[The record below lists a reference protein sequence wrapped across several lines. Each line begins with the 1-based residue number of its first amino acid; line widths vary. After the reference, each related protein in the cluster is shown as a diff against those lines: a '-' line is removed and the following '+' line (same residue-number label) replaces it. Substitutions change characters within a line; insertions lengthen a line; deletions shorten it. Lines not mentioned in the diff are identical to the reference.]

1 MSDTSYSITLY
12 HLFPD
17 LLNLYGDKG
26 NIAVFTKRCEWR
38 GIEVEYRTLLENE
51 TPDFDGVDIVLLGG
65 GSNREQL
72 LVSKYAP
79 AVAPALKKYVEDG
92 GVLLAVCAGFQMLGT
107 SYEAD
112 GKVIDCFGI
121 LDYHTVSGEGRLIGN
136 IAIEAELDGRQ
147 MVLVGFENHGGRTDI
162 GDYTPLGK
170 VICGFGSDGTSGL
183 EGVHYK
189 NVVATYL
196 HGPLLPKNPELADY
210 LIEKALQ
217 KKYPDTFD
225 GHLAALD
232 NTIEEKAR
240 NFVIERER
248 NRQREEGK

>member
-1 MSDTSYSITLY
+1 MSDNYSITLY

-38 GIEVEYRTLLENE
+38 GIHVEYRTLHENE
-51 TPDFDGVDIVLLGG
+51 TPDFEGVDIVLLGG

-79 AVAPALKKYVEDG
+79 AVSPALKEYVEAG
-92 GVLLAVCAGFQMLGT
+92 GVLLAVCAGFQMLGK

-112 GKVIDCFGI
+112 GQTIGCFGI
-121 LDYHTVSGEGRLIGN
+121 LDYCTISGEGRLIGN
-136 IAIEAELDGRQ
+136 IAIEAELGGQ
-147 MVLVGFENHGGRTDI
+147 KMLLTGFENHGGRTDI
-162 GDYTPLGK
+162 GSYTPLGK
-170 VICGFGSDGTSGL
+170 VVCGFGSDGVSGY

-189 NVVATYL
+189 NVIATYL

-225 GHLAALD
+225 GCLAPLD
-232 NTIEEKAR
+232 NTIEEKAKS
-240 NFVIERER
+240 FVIEREL
-248 NRQREEGK
+248 NRQREENK

>member
-1 MSDTSYSITLY
+1 MSDASYSITLY

-26 NIAVFTKRCEWR
+26 NIAVLTKRCEWR
-38 GIEVEYRTLLENE
+38 NISVQYRTLKEKE
-51 TPDFDGVDIVLLGG
+51 TPDFEGVDIVLLGG

-72 LVSKYAP
+72 LVSQYAP
-79 AVAPALKKYVEDG
+79 NVAPALRQYVEDG
-92 GVLLAVCAGFQMLGT
+92 GVLLAVCAGFQMLGA

-112 GKVIDCFGI
+112 GKTIDCFGI

-136 IAIEAELDGRQ
+136 IAIEAELGGRR
-147 MVLVGFENHGGRTDI
+147 MVLAGFENHGGRTNI
-162 GDYTPLGK
+162 GNYKPLGK
-170 VICGFGSDGTSGL
+170 VICGFGSDGVSGY
-183 EGVHYK
+183 EGVQYK
-189 NVVATYL
+189 NVIATYL

-225 GHLAALD
+225 GHLAPLD
-232 NTIEEKAR
+232 NSMEEMAK
-240 NFVIERER
+240 NFVIDRELK
-248 NRQREEGK
+248 RQREECK

>member
-1 MSDTSYSITLY
+1 MSETNYSITLY

-26 NIAVFTKRCEWR
+26 NIAVFTKRCQWR
-38 GIEVEYRTLLENE
+38 GIEVEYRTLMENG

-79 AVAPALKKYVEDG
+79 TIAPKLSEYVEDG
-92 GVLLAVCAGFQMLGT
+92 GVLLAVCAGFQMLGK

-112 GKVIDCFGI
+112 GQVIDCFGI

-136 IAIEAELDGRQ
+136 VAIEADLDGRH
-147 MVLVGFENHGGRTDI
+147 MVLAGFENHGGRTDI
-162 GDYTPLGK
+162 GGYPPLGR
-170 VICGFGSDGTSGL
+170 VICGFGSDATSGL

-210 LIEKALQ
+210 LIKKALQ
-217 KKYPDTFD
+217 KKYPGTFD
-225 GHLAALD
+225 GHLAPLD
-232 NTIEEKAR
+232 NTMEQKAKT
-240 NFVIERER
+240 FVIERELK
-248 NRQREEGK
+248 RQREESK